1 MVSGRPELGR
11 ESVLEHGTSR
21 SGRWLRENRIRFALA
36 IAVSEGVLVAFDVI
50 DGVLALVVALLLIL
64 FYFAYGRKLRW
75 DWAREGSW
83 VAATSQAFVALVPV
97 LVIVIGTL
105 ALIGVAVIAVVALV
119 LLFSDRRQ

>member
-1 MVSGRPELGR
+1 MVSGRPELGQQ
-11 ESVLEHGTSR
+11 SVLEHGTSR
-21 SGRWLRENRIRFALA
+21 SGRWLRDNRIRFALA

-50 DGVLALVVALLLIL
+50 DWLPALLVALLLLL

-83 VAATSQAFVALVPV
+83 IAATSQAMVALIPV
-97 LVIVIGTL
+97 LVILVGTL

-119 LLFSDRRQ
+119 LLFSDRR